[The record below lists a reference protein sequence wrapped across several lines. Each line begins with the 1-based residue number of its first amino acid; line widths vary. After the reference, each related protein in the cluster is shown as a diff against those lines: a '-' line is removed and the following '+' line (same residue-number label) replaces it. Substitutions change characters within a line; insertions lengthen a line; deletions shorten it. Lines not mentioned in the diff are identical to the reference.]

1 MAEAGRKQG
10 RTNFAVACSLLSQY
24 IKEKGSVADLGLGIA
39 KDAAKGD
46 SPSFRPPPTTI
57 CLLPGA
63 DISSGEDCERE
74 NEREVVSH
82 ENPMKLFPQ
91 RAPHFVPSPSE
102 DPRGA
107 EKSQLT
113 IFYGGKVLVFDSFP
127 AEKAKDLIR
136 IASEGNSTP
145 QNFSYVPPSFTTST
159 VASSTSLS
167 RQNSTLVNLPRSA
180 EPNLS
185 DLPIARKVSLQRF
198 LEKRKDRIDARG
210 PYQMVPTPRMVTSS
224 MNHENKKSWLGLGP
238 NFSTPTLSLSSE

>member
-1 MAEAGRKQG
+1 MAEAGRRQG
-10 RTNFAVACSLLSQY
+10 RTNFSVACSLLSQY

-39 KDAAKGD
+39 DDAAKGN
-46 SPSFRPPPTTI
+46 SSQSFRPPPTTI

-74 NEREVVSH
+74 NGREVVSH

-91 RAPHFVPSPSE
+91 RAAGFVPSTSE

-113 IFYGGKVLVFDSFP
+113 IFYGGKVLVFNSFP

-136 IASEGNSTP
+136 MASEGNSTA
-145 QNFSYVPPSFTTST
+145 QNFSYAPT

-167 RQNSTLVNLPRSA
+167 RQNSTLVNL
-180 EPNLS
+180 S
-185 DLPIARKVSLQRF
+185 DLPIARKGSLQRF
-198 LEKRKDRIDARG
+198 LEKRKDRIDARA
-210 PYQMVPTPRMVTSS
+210 PYQVPPTPQMLTSS
-224 MNHENKKSWLGLGP
+224 KNQENRKSWFGLGP
-238 NFSTPTLSLSSE
+238 NFSPPGLSLSSE